1 MTSDLYPLL
10 FEPVYKDYL
19 WSGTRLAKRYP
30 RAVPNG
36 RCAESWEVADRP
48 EGMSVVKSGPLA
60 GARLDELVSR
70 FGKSLVGNSWK
81 AGPFPL
87 LVKIIDAG
95 EKLSVQVHPD
105 DANAGIAGGQAKT
118 EMWYALDGA
127 PDAAV
132 YLGFS
137 TEVSGESFAAALAA
151 SSVEPLLMKHR
162 VSAGDAFYVPGGA
175 VHAIGAGCLLLEV
188 QQNSNTTYRVYD
200 WGRVDAKTGR
210 PRDLHVENAMK
221 VIRWTAPAPQPI
233 VHQAYDCGP
242 NPHRILK
249 SPHFSMDRFDAS
261 RPFALKRNGGSF
273 DILFAADGTVRVTAG
288 SGHVDMQAGT
298 SCLVPAA
305 LPDCRLEPAGHAT
318 ILRIAMPAQ

>member
-1 MTSDLYPLL
+1 MPGDLHPLV
-10 FEPVYKDYL
+10 FEPVYKDYI
-19 WSGTRLAKRYP
+19 WSGARLAKRYS

-36 RCAESWEVADRP
+36 RCAESWEVADRH

-60 GARLDELVSR
+60 GARLDELVTR
-70 FGKSLVGNSWK
+70 FGRSLVGNPWNG
-81 AGPFPL
+81 GPFPL

-105 DANAGIAGGQAKT
+105 DANAERTGGEPKT
-118 EMWYALDGA
+118 EMWYALDA
-127 PDAAV
+127 ARDAAL

-137 TEVSGESFAAALAA
+137 AGVTRKSFAAALADN
-151 SSVEPLLMKHR
+151 SVEPLLMKHR

-210 PRDLHVENAMK
+210 PRELHVENALK

-233 VHQAYDCGP
+233 RHRTSECGSA
-242 NPHRILK
+242 PHRMLE
-249 SPHFSMDRFDAS
+249 SPYFVLDRYDIS
-261 RPFALKRNGGSF
+261 KPLALNRNSASF
-273 DILFAADGTVRVTAG
+273 DILFAADGAVRVTAG
-288 SGHVDMQAGT
+288 SRYADLQAGT

-305 LPDCRLEPAGHAT
+305 LPDCRIEPAGQAT
-318 ILRIAMPAQ
+318 LLRIAMPAR